1 MNSNRRLALAR
12 TLLTGLSAWVVTG
25 CGFQLRQA
33 PKFAFSTLAAS
44 LPDSSPLRRE
54 LRSGLVSSG
63 ITVVD
68 PTQLAPAAPGADAP
82 SLQAD
87 AVLEILNEQR
97 ERAAVGITTA
107 GQVSEF
113 QLRVRFK
120 FRLRTLKGKDLLP
133 DSEILLQRDISYS
146 ETLALSKEE
155 EIAEMYRDMQT
166 DVVQQVLRRLASVR
180 SL

>member
-1 MNSNRRLALAR
+1 MNSDRRRALTR
-12 TLLTGLSAWVVTG
+12 TLLTGLSVWAVAG

-44 LPDSSPLRRE
+44 LPDSSSLRRE

-63 ITVVD
+63 VTVVD
-68 PTQLAPAAPGADAP
+68 PSPLVSATPGVALITP
-82 SLQAD
+82 TPD
-87 AVLEILNEQR
+87 AVLEILSEQR
-97 ERAAVGITTA
+97 ERAAVGITSA

-120 FRLRTLKGKDLLP
+120 FRLRTPKGKDLLP